1 MTLFWYDCETY
12 SETPISHGVDPYAE
26 KAEQMIHA
34 YAFGDGPVSIWDE
47 TDGSD
52 MPADLEEGFRNP
64 KYKIVSHNS
73 RFDRTL
79 LAHCHPEL
87 CPPVERWL
95 DTMVMAL
102 SHSLPAGLSQL
113 CQVLKVPTDQ
123 AKDRDGKR
131 LIHLFCK
138 PRPSNMKM
146 RRATSETHPIEWAKF
161 LAYAGQ
167 DIVAMRE
174 CYRRLPK
181 WNVTTDELALWHL
194 DQKINDRGFG
204 VDLELALAAV
214 KATEREQKVLA
225 QQAKEMTS
233 GVVESATQRDALI
246 SYLYKFH
253 NITVPNLQKATVEK
267 MLNSADL
274 PSDVI
279 ELLQV
284 RQQASGTASAKYQ
297 VLLNATSKDGRL
309 RGTLQFRGASR
320 TGRWSGRLFQPQNLP
335 RSTMKQTDIDEGIAA
350 LKANI
355 LDLI

>member
-12 SETPISHGVDPYAE
+12 SEVPISHGVDPYAE

-34 YAFGDGPVSIWDE
+34 YAFDDGPVSIWDE
-47 TDGSD
+47 TDGSE
-52 MPADLEEGFRNP
+52 MPADLEAAFRNP
-64 KYKIVSHNS
+64 EYLVVSHNS

-79 LAHCHPEL
+79 LAHCYPEL

-102 SHSLPAGLSQL
+102 SHSLPASLAHL

-131 LIHLFCK
+131 LIQLFCK
-138 PRPSNMKM
+138 PRPSNMKL
-146 RRATSETHPIEWAKF
+146 RRATSESHPIEWAKF
-161 LAYAGQ
+161 VAYAGQ

-181 WNVTTDELALWHL
+181 WNVTKDELALWHL
-194 DQKINDRGFG
+194 DQKINDRGFC
-204 VDLELALAAV
+204 VDLELARAAV
-214 KATEREQKVLA
+214 KATEREQQILA
-225 QQAKEMTS
+225 DQTKEMTS
-233 GVVESATQRDALI
+233 GVVESATQREALI
-246 SYLYKFH
+246 NYLFH
-253 NITVPNLQKATVEK
+253 FHGITVPNLQKATIEK
-267 MLNSADL
+267 MLTNADL
-274 PSDVI
+274 PREVI
-279 ELLQV
+279 DLLQV

-297 VLLNATSKDGRL
+297 VLLNATSTDGRL

-335 RSTMKQTDIDEGIAA
+335 RSTMKQSDIEDGITA